1 MGWLSLLQRRRDKN
15 RLLPSARDAPAPPG
29 AGGVEICQVTT
40 RRLLDQ
46 FVKLPQRIYANDP
59 HWVPRLWIE
68 VKEFL
73 DPKRHPFYAHGTAA
87 QFLAVRRGEPVGRI
101 LVSDD
106 PAYNEFHAA
115 NLGCFGM
122 FESVDDRAVASA
134 LLDAAARWLRDR
146 GRTAIMGPI
155 DYSTNYSCGLLV
167 EGFDTPPRIMMNHNP
182 PYYARLL
189 EQWGL
194 TKAKDLL
201 AWWFDDARDV
211 RARWSRLAEWLARRG
226 GVKVRPFRLNDFEA
240 EVKRCNEVYSGAT
253 ERNWGFVRLSDAEF
267 LHLARQMARITVP
280 EHVLI
285 AEVDGKPVG
294 FSITL
299 PDLNEAIKPLG
310 GRLTTFGL
318 PIGLVRL
325 LFRARK
331 IKTARMMVLDVLEG
345 YRRRGVGELLILRTL
360 DYGRRTLGYTGAELS
375 WTLED
380 NTPVNRTIEAVGAT
394 PYKRYRIYERFL
406 V

>member
-1 MGWLSLLQRRRDKN
+1 LQRRRDEN
-15 RLLPSARDAPAPPG
+15 RFPQSTRDAPALPG
-29 AGGVEICQVTT
+29 AGGVEICRVTT

-59 HWVPRLWIE
+59 HWVPRLLIE

-73 DPKRHPFYAHGTAA
+73 DPKRHPFFGHGAAA

-122 FESVDDRAVASA
+122 FESIDDQAVASA

-155 DYSTNYSCGLLV
+155 DYSMNYSCGLLV

-182 PYYARLL
+182 PYYAPLL

-201 AWWFDDARDV
+201 AWWFDDSRDV
-211 RARWSRLAEWLARRG
+211 RARWNRLAEWLGRRG
-226 GVKVRPFRLNDFEA
+226 GVKVRPFRMNDFEA

-267 LHLARQMARITVP
+267 RHLAKQMARITVP
-280 EHVLI
+280 EQVLV
-285 AEVDGKPVG
+285 AEIDGKPVG

-325 LFRARK
+325 LCRARK

-360 DYGRRTLGYTGAELS
+360 DYGRRVLHYTGAELS

-380 NTPVNRTIEAVGAT
+380 NTAVNRTVEAVGAT

>member
-1 MGWLSLLQRRRDKN
+1 MGWLGRLQRRGGKDAS
-15 RLLPSARDAPAPPG
+15 PQSTRDAPAPPG
-29 AGGVEICQVTT
+29 PGGVEICRVTT

-46 FVKLPQRIYANDP
+46 FLKLPQRIYANDP
-59 HWVPRLWIE
+59 HWVPRLLIE

-73 DPKRHPFYAHGTAA
+73 DPKRHPFFAHGAAA
-87 QFLAVRRGEPVGRI
+87 QLLAVRRGEPVGRI

-106 PAYNEFHAA
+106 PAYNAAHAT

-122 FESVDDRAVASA
+122 FESIDDRAVASA
-134 LLDAAARWLRDR
+134 LLEAAAGWLRDR

-155 DYSTNYSCGLLV
+155 DYSMNYSCGLLV

-182 PYYARLL
+182 PYYAPLL

-194 TKAKDLL
+194 TKVQDLL
-201 AWWFDDARDV
+201 AWWFDDSRDV

-226 GVKVRPFRLNDFEA
+226 GVKVRPFRMNDFEA
-240 EVKRCNEVYSGAT
+240 EVKLCNEVYSAAT
-253 ERNWGFVRLSDAEF
+253 ERNWGFVKASDAEF
-267 LHLARQMARITVP
+267 LHLAKQMARITVP
-280 EHVLI
+280 EQVLI

-325 LFRARK
+325 LFRARR

-360 DYGRRTLGYTGAELS
+360 DHGRRALGYTCAELS

-380 NTPVNRTIEAVGAT
+380 NTAVSRTIESVGAR

>member
-1 MGWLSLLQRRRDKN
+1 MGWLSLLERRRDAN
-15 RLLPSARDAPAPPG
+15 PAPQSPRDAPLRPG

-40 RRLLDQ
+40 RRQLSQ

-59 HWVPRLWIE
+59 HWVPRLMIE

-73 DPKRHPFYAHGTAA
+73 DPKRHPFYAHGAAA
-87 QFLAVRRGEPVGRI
+87 QFLAVRRGEPAGRI

-106 PAYNEFHAA
+106 PTYNEFHAA

-122 FESVDDRAVASA
+122 FESVDDQAVASA
-134 LLDAAARWLRDR
+134 LLDAAARWLKDR

-155 DYSTNYSCGLLV
+155 DYSMNYSCGLLV

-194 TKAKDLL
+194 EKAKDLL
-201 AWWFDDARDV
+201 AWWFDDSQDV
-211 RARWSRLAEWLARRG
+211 CARWNRMAEWLGRRG
-226 GVKVRPFRLNDFEA
+226 GVKLRAFRMNDFEA
-240 EVKRCNEVYSGAT
+240 EVKRCNAVYSAAT
-253 ERNWGFVRLSDAEF
+253 ARNWGFVKLSDAEF
-267 LHLARQMARITVP
+267 QHLARQMARITVP
-280 EHVLI
+280 EHVLL
-285 AEVDGKPVG
+285 AEVDGMPVG

-299 PDLNEAIKPLG
+299 PDLNEAIRPLG
-310 GRLTTFGL
+310 GRLTIFGL

-325 LFRARK
+325 LFRIRK
-331 IKTARMMVLDVLEG
+331 IKTARMMVLDVIEG

-360 DYGRRTLGYTGAELS
+360 DYGKRTLGYTGAELS

-380 NTPVNRTIEAVGAT
+380 NTAVTRTIEAVGAR

-406 V
+406 A